1 VSRLGQRVGF
11 YLTDLQIKE
20 LKRVSKKTGLSV
32 SELIRR
38 AIDEHLEKYKEKK
51 GR

>member
-1 VSRLGQRVGF
+1 MGQRVGF

-20 LKRVSKKTGLSV
+20 LKKVSKRTGLTV

-38 AIDEHLEKYKEKK
+38 AVDEHLEKYRGKK